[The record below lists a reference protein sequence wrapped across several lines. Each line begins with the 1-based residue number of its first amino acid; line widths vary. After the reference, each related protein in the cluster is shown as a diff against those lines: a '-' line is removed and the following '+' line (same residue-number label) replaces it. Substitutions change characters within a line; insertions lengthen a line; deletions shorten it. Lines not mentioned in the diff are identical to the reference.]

1 MRWLRLE
8 VDRTVK
14 WLFSDLTEKK
24 RNVKAGKMRNG
35 NWLYEEFY
43 EVELV
48 RRGEIMR
55 KRKCPRVRPQIPS

>member
-24 RNVKAGKMRNG
+24 RNGKGGKMRNG
-35 NWLYEEFY
+35 NWLYEEF
-43 EVELV
+43 
-48 RRGEIMR
+48 
-55 KRKCPRVRPQIPS
+55 